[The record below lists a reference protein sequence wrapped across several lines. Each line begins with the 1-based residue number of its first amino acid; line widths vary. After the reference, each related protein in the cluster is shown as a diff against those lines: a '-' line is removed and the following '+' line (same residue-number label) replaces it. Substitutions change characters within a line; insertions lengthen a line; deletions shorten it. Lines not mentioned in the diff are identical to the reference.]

1 MEGSTPLLNLSRFA
15 NNRFCPNSFSSKSI
29 HNTTTQSN
37 VSNEASLLVYKPL
50 TFELFRAP
58 KKSTKKSQFGKKSNL
73 SDSEEEYEGPLNLLL
88 TKKPFKN
95 PHYKTVKKNKNLKQI
110 LTMERDKVYA
120 LDVPTYENI
129 ECAPSVLPQKKY
141 CDITGLN
148 AKYTDPKTGLRYHNA
163 EIYQFIRTLGVPNVQ
178 AYLGSRNAA
187 VVLK

>member
-1 MEGSTPLLNLSRFA
+1 MMREQSLLF
-15 NNRFCPNSFSSKSI
+15 NSFSST
-29 HNTTTQSN
+29 HTHTYNTM
-37 VSNEASLLVYKPL
+37 
-50 TFELFRAP
+50 AP
-58 KKSTKKSQFGKKSNL
+58 KKSTKKSYFGKKSNL
-73 SDSEEEYEGPLNLLL
+73 SESEEEYEGPLNLLL
-88 TKKPFKN
+88 AKKPFKN
-95 PHYKTVKKNKNLKQI
+95 PNYKTVKKNKNLKQI

-178 AYLGSRNAA
+178 AYLASRNAA

>member
-1 MEGSTPLLNLSRFA
+1 MAKIQHFISDSMCLVMNGHNPPRPMPHTHTHTH
-15 NNRFCPNSFSSKSI
+15 K
-29 HNTTTQSN
+29 HNTM
-37 VSNEASLLVYKPL
+37 
-50 TFELFRAP
+50 AP
-58 KKSTKKSQFGKKSNL
+58 KKSTKKSHFGKKSNL
-73 SDSEEEYEGPLNLLL
+73 SESEEEYEGPLNLLL
-88 TKKPFKN
+88 AKKPFKN
-95 PHYKTVKKNKNLKQI
+95 PNYKTVKKNKNLKQI

-178 AYLGSRNAA
+178 AYLASRNAA